1 MRTLIVE
8 DVHFLAMI
16 LQRFLEPY
24 GECQTADNG
33 ESAIQKIAEAYT
45 HQKPFDLI
53 CLDILLPK
61 MDGIEVLQKIRE
73 FENDFIASDTERT
86 KIVMITTLND
96 QDTVRKALKAGCDRY
111 ITKPFSKEKIL
122 EEIRELGLISGDDGK
137 TT

>member
-16 LQRFLEPY
+16 LQKFLEPY

-33 ESAIQKIAEAYT
+33 ESAIQKITEAYT
-45 HQKPFDLI
+45 QGKPFDLI

-61 MDGIEVLQKIRE
+61 ADGIEVLQKVRE
-73 FENDFIASDTERT
+73 FENDFISSEEERT

-96 QDTVRKALKAGCDRY
+96 RDTVRRALKAGCDRY

-122 EEIRELGLISGDDGK
+122 EEMRELGLIPAADEQ
-137 TT
+137 